1 MSEGG
6 NSDKQ
11 DKDERYSSSESEDEG
26 YKPRTEISDI
36 MSKYGLGQSQNT
48 EDGGQQNLTLQ

>member
-6 NSDKQ
+6 NTDKVNK
-11 DKDERYSSSESEDEG
+11 KDRYSSSESEDEG

-36 MSKYGLGQSQNT
+36 MNKYGLGQS
-48 EDGGQQNLTLQ
+48 